1 VAGDPAKRMVI
12 FLPERPSRQ
21 AAAAMRELDAGDE
34 RVELAGGEV
43 YAWCPGGIGRSP
55 LMAALGDPKLT
66 PGGTARNWRTVT
78 RLAEMAAE
86 P

>member
-1 VAGDPAKRMVI
+1 MVI
-12 FLPERPSRQ
+12 FLPKRLSRE
-21 AAAAMRELDAGDE
+21 AAAAIRGIDAGDE
-34 RVELAGGEV
+34 RVDAAGAEV
-43 YAWCPGGIGRSP
+43 YAWCPGGIGRSK

-78 RLAEMAAE
+78 ALAEMAAE